1 MLFIDPVFRNAFLT
15 MLFGYGTVS
24 TQAALLTEIL
34 TSSGYG
40 EDFSTVFGATAL
52 ASGLIFSVI
61 YSVLWINSRNQLGI
75 LIWVIILEIICY

>member
-1 MLFIDPVFRNAFLT
+1 

-34 TSSGYG
+34 TSSGYS
-40 EDFSTVFGATAL
+40 EDFSTIFGATAL

-61 YSVLWINSRNQLGI
+61 YSILWINARNQLGI
-75 LIWVIILEIICY
+75 LVYVIILEIIFY